1 MWYHVIYVKFMLMQP
16 VGSVIKT
23 FVMESGERYCLL
35 VDDHSGLPLF
45 YPNLFITTQLRNRS
59 LSYSSMEA
67 TLSGLSVLLRYME
80 ERGEKIENRFQ
91 KAELF
96 KEHELDALRDF
107 CQIKFRAQ
115 TTKESKNG
123 IFTLLELRKFDEKVS
138 SQTEYVRLTVIAQYT
153 KWLAE
158 QFVSSSKDRLTV
170 LHIGKME
177 KGLKARRP
185 VKKNRN
191 AEGDKEGLD
200 KDQLALVFELFRPDS
215 EHNPFTDKSIRI
227 RNRLIFLLL
236 YHLGLRGGELL
247 NIRIRD
253 IDFGKNQLVVVRRAD
268 EKDDPRTNQPL
279 VKTLDRRLPMKDTLV
294 QKIHRYILNDRKNIP
309 NSTKNDFLFIT
320 HKEGPTQGQPLSK
333 SGYKK
338 VIEVI
343 RKASPSLFNLTGH
356 KLRHTWNDNFSNLMD
371 TMDESP
377 SEEQQ
382 EKMRSYLMGWKEG
395 SGSATHYN
403 KRFVKKK
410 ANEAALKLQEGMV
423 RVPKGV
429 SSEK

>member
-1 MWYHVIYVKFMLMQP
+1 M
-16 VGSVIKT
+16 T
-23 FVMESGERYCLL
+23 SGERYCLL
-35 VDDHSGLPLF
+35 VDDLSGLPLF
-45 YPNLFITTQLRNRS
+45 YPNLFVTTQSRNRS

-80 ERGEKIENRFQ
+80 ERGENIESRFQ
-91 KAELF
+91 KGDLF

-115 TTKESKNG
+115 TAKEDSNG
-123 IFTLLELRKFDEKVS
+123 IFTLTGLREVDEKVS

-158 QFVSSSKDRLTV
+158 QFVGSNKDRLTV
-170 LHIGKME
+170 LQIGKME

-185 VKKNRN
+185 VKKKRN
-191 AEGDKEGLD
+191 AERNEKGLD
-200 KDQLALVFELFRPDS
+200 EGQIALVFELFRPDS
-215 EHNPFTDKSIRI
+215 ELNPFADESVRI
-227 RNRLIFLLL
+227 RNRLIFLML

-268 EKDDPRTNQPL
+268 EKDDPRTYQPL

-294 QKIHRYILNDRKNIP
+294 KEIHHYILNGRKNIP
-309 NSTKNDFLFIT
+309 NSTKNDFLFVT
-320 HKEGPTQGQPLSK
+320 HKSGPTQGQPLSK
-333 SGYKK
+333 SGYQK
-338 VIEVI
+338 VIEVV
-343 RKASPSLFNLTGH
+343 RTASPSLFNLTGH
-356 KLRHTWNDNFSNLMD
+356 QLRHSWNEAFSNQMD
-371 TMDESP
+371 AMNEPP
-377 SEEQQ
+377 SQEQQ

-395 SGSATHYN
+395 SGTANHYN
-403 KRFVKKK
+403 KRFVRKK

-423 RVPKGV
+423 RVPEGV
-429 SSEK
+429 TDEK